1 MFNNNFSFK
10 DIMIKKKKR
19 NQIKGEIKL
28 SPIEKISLKRLKK
41 IEKKKEKKIFKKPKK
56 FIKFS
61 NKIFYNLSRDLIK
74 KGYFQTIEREI
85 IKANI
90 QLSLASYVSLLFFST
105 LVACVISFLLLI
117 FVSIIAKGSFLIN
130 FVKYIWFLIV
140 IPLATFLFVFFYPN
154 LERKSIEQKI
164 DSELPFAVINMSAI
178 SSSMVNPSQ
187 LFKIISSTGEY
198 PALEKEFTKIENEI
212 KIYGYDL
219 ITALNN
225 VSFNSPSKKLSELLS
240 GLSTT
245 LTTGGSLQEFFK
257 ENARDFLFEYRLKKE
272 KEAKFA
278 ETFMDLYISVVIA
291 APMIFMLLLIIM
303 KMGGLPIP
311 LSSVD
316 LMILIMVA
324 VSVMNIFFL
333 LFLHLKQSN

>member
-1 MFNNNFSFK
+1 M
-10 DIMIKKKKR
+10 
-19 NQIKGEIKL
+19 
-28 SPIEKISLKRLKK
+28 
-41 IEKKKEKKIFKKPKK
+41 
-56 FIKFS
+56 
-61 NKIFYNLSRDLIK
+61 
-74 KGYFQTIEREI
+74 
-85 IKANI
+85 
-90 QLSLASYVSLLFFST
+90 
-105 LVACVISFLLLI
+105 
-117 FVSIIAKGSFLIN
+117 
-130 FVKYIWFLIV
+130 
-140 IPLATFLFVFFYPN
+140 
-154 LERKSIEQKI
+154 
-164 DSELPFAVINMSAI
+164 
-178 SSSMVNPSQ
+178 
-187 LFKIISSTGEY
+187 
-198 PALEKEFTKIENEI
+198 
-212 KIYGYDL
+212 
-219 ITALNN
+219 NN